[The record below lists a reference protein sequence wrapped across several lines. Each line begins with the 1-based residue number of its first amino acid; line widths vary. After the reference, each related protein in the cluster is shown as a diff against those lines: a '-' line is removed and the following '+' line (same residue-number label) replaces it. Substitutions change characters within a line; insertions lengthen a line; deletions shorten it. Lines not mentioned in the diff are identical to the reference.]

1 MSNKK
6 MAMPFRILLLCA
18 ILMPI
23 VAQAADKPNILV
35 VWGDDIGQSNISYF
49 THGLMGYKTPNIDR
63 IAGEGMAFTDYYG
76 EQSCT
81 AGRASFIMGQ
91 SVFRTGLSKV
101 GLPGAE
107 RGYAGRRPDDCR
119 PAQESRLRDR
129 PVRQE
134 SSR

>member
-49 THGLMGYKTPNIDR
+49 THGLMGYKTPNID
-63 IAGEGMAFTDYYG
+63 
-76 EQSCT
+76 
-81 AGRASFIMGQ
+81 
-91 SVFRTGLSKV
+91 
-101 GLPGAE
+101 
-107 RGYAGRRPDDCR
+107 
-119 PAQESRLRDR
+119 
-129 PVRQE
+129 
-134 SSR
+134 